1 MGNSGG
7 EVPSRRKRL
16 DDIHEAL
23 WGRAKGGAE
32 DGPALSPDDHI
43 RATRTMITLGADPAE
58 NPIFATVEDT
68 VLAEEYAALLIEEA
82 EAEAQDEG

>member
-1 MGNSGG
+1 MNAIGFLA
-7 EVPSRRKRL
+7 VYFAYLK
-16 DDIHEAL
+16 
-23 WGRAKGGAE
+23 
-32 DGPALSPDDHI
+32 PALSPEDHI